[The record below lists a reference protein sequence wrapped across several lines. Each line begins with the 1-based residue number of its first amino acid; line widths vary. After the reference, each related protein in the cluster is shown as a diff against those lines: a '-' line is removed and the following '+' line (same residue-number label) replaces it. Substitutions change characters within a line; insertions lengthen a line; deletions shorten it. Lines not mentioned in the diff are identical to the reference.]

1 MFVYGG
7 ENSTTGAVPLAR
19 QFFTALPLS
28 LYGGFMT
35 TNDAH
40 VYDSPEG
47 WVSDHIQ
54 RYVETGGQEGHV
66 WNGVPTLLLTTKGR
80 KSGKLRRTALIY
92 GKSGSSYV
100 VVASKGGDPNHP
112 AWYLN
117 LTENPEVAVQVGAG
131 RFRRDRPDGRRV
143 GEAGA
148 VGADVRIWPAYEEY
162 QTKTDRPIP
171 VVVLDP
177 VPAGVLTARLR
188 TRAART

>member
-1 MFVYGG
+1 
-7 ENSTTGAVPLAR
+7 
-19 QFFTALPLS
+19 
-28 LYGGFMT
+28 MT

-40 VYDSPEG
+40 VHDSPEG

-54 RYVETGGQEGHV
+54 RYVETDGEEGHD

-92 GKSGSSYV
+92 GKVGSSYV
-100 VVASKGGDPNHP
+100 VVASKGGAEDHP

-117 LTENPEVAVQVGAG
+117 LSENPEVAVQVG
-131 RFRRDRPDGRRV
+131 PDDFTAIART
-143 GEAGA
+143 
-148 VGADVRIWPAYEEY
+148 ADDNEKPELWRTMAEIWPAYDEY

-177 VPAGVLTARLR
+177 LQDGSAS
-188 TRAART
+188 

>member
-1 MFVYGG
+1 
-7 ENSTTGAVPLAR
+7 
-19 QFFTALPLS
+19 
-28 LYGGFMT
+28 MT

-117 LTENPEVAVQVGAG
+117 LAENPEVAVQVGPEDFVATA
-131 RFRRDRPDGRRV
+131 RT
-143 GEAGA
+143 
-148 VGADVRIWPAYEEY
+148 ADESEKPALWELMCGIWPAYQEY

-177 VPAGVLTARLR
+177 VPAGGS
-188 TRAART
+188 

>member
-1 MFVYGG
+1 
-7 ENSTTGAVPLAR
+7 
-19 QFFTALPLS
+19 
-28 LYGGFMT
+28 MT

-54 RYVETGGQEGHV
+54 RYVETDGQEGHV

-92 GKSGSSYV
+92 GKTGSSYI
-100 VVASKGGDPNHP
+100 VVASKGGDANHP

-117 LTENPEVAVQVGAG
+117 LTENPEVAVQVGPEDVVATA
-131 RFRRDRPDGRRV
+131 RT
-143 GEAGA
+143 
-148 VGADVRIWPAYEEY
+148 ADESEKQALWDQMCQIWPAYQEY

-177 VPAGVLTARLR
+177 VPAEGS
-188 TRAART
+188 

>member
-1 MFVYGG
+1 
-7 ENSTTGAVPLAR
+7 
-19 QFFTALPLS
+19 
-28 LYGGFMT
+28 MT

-40 VYDSPEG
+40 VHDSPEG

-54 RYVETGGQEGHV
+54 RYVETNGEQGHE

-92 GKSGSSYV
+92 GKAGSSYV
-100 VVASKGGDPNHP
+100 VVASKGGAESHP

-117 LTENPEVAVQVGAG
+117 LTENPEVAVQVGADDFTANA
-131 RFRRDRPDGRRV
+131 RTASDGEKPELWRLMA
-143 GEAGA
+143 E
-148 VGADVRIWPAYEEY
+148 IWPAYDEY

-177 VPAGVLTARLR
+177 I
-188 TRAART
+188 

>member
-1 MFVYGG
+1 
-7 ENSTTGAVPLAR
+7 
-19 QFFTALPLS
+19 
-28 LYGGFMT
+28 MT

-47 WVSDHIQ
+47 WVSEHIQ
-54 RYVETGGQEGHV
+54 RYVETNGEEGHD

-80 KSGKLRRTALIY
+80 KTGKLRRTALIY

-100 VVASKGGDPNHP
+100 VVASKGGDESHP

-117 LTENPEVAVQVGAG
+117 LRDNPEVAVQVGADDFVAMA
-131 RFRRDRPDGRRV
+131 RT
-143 GEAGA
+143 
-148 VGADVRIWPAYEEY
+148 ADESEKPELWRMMCQIWPAYDEY

-177 VPAGVLTARLR
+177 VNSPEA
-188 TRAART
+188 

>member
-1 MFVYGG
+1 
-7 ENSTTGAVPLAR
+7 
-19 QFFTALPLS
+19 
-28 LYGGFMT
+28 MT

-54 RYVETGGQEGHV
+54 RYVETGGEEGHD

-92 GKSGSSYV
+92 GQSGDSYV
-100 VVASKGGDPNHP
+100 VVASKGGDANHP

-117 LTENPEVAVQVGAG
+117 LTENPEVAVQVGADDFVATA
-131 RFRRDRPDGRRV
+131 RT
-143 GEAGA
+143 
-148 VGADVRIWPAYEEY
+148 ADESEKPALWQLMCGIWPAYEEY

-177 VPAGVLTARLR
+177 VPAAES
-188 TRAART
+188 